1 MERTTEGFE
10 RDIEQVFADAAMA
23 EGTISAS
30 PADDLKEAAETFEC
44 SFVDVAF
51 AEAGE
56 FTETACR
63 PQHSEHTFA
72 TIV

>member
-1 MERTTEGFE
+1 MERTTERFE

-23 EGTISAS
+23 EGNIFAS
-30 PADDLKEAAETFEC
+30 PTDDLKEAAETFEC
-44 SFVDVAF
+44 SFVDVTF

-63 PQHSEHTFA
+63 PHHGEHTVA
-72 TIV
+72 PIA